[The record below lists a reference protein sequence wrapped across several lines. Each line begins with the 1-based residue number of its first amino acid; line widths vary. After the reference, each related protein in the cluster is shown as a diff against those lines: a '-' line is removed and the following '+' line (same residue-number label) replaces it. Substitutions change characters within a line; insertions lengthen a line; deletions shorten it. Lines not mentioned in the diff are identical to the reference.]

1 MDEERRKRTK
11 RTTLDQL
18 EEGRVFPAVLETIE
32 SAGDEEAA
40 ETCSSSS
47 GEEFEYSDD
56 DFLYGSINSGVDYWE
71 DDSYYSDGE
80 IEEDDV
86 DPDQLS
92 YEELIALGEMVG
104 VENKG
109 LSEDEITKYLRPLT
123 CNSTS
128 NLIIDRCVICQ
139 VEYEVGENLVSLQ
152 CDHLYHSECI
162 SKWLQ
167 INKIC
172 PICNNEVCTA
182 TSSNEK
188 SSV

>member
-18 EEGRVFPAVLETIE
+18 EEGRVFPVVVETIE
-32 SAGDEEAA
+32 SAGDEEGA
-40 ETCSSSS
+40 ETSSSS
-47 GEEFEYSDD
+47 AADEDFEYSDD
-56 DFLYGSINSGVDYWE
+56 EFLYGSMNSGIDFWE
-71 DDSYYSDGE
+71 DDSYSDGG

-109 LSEDEITKYLRPLT
+109 LSEDEISKYLRPLT

-128 NLIIDRCVICQ
+128 TLLIDRCVICQ

-152 CDHLYHSECI
+152 CHHLYHTDCI

-167 INKIC
+167 INKFVFADL
-172 PICNNEVCTA
+172 PDL
-182 TSSNEK
+182 
-188 SSV
+188 